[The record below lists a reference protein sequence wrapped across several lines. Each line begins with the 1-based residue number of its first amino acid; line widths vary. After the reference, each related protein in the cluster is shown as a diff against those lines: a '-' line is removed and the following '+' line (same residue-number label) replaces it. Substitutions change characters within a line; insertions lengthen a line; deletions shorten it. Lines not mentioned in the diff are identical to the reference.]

1 MTDIS
6 AKPTNKRNEIMQT
19 AKEIMTTP
27 VVTIAASASVAE
39 AMQLMSE
46 KHLRGLMVEP
56 SSPGD
61 SYGIVTDSDIVYK
74 VAAIGKNPDAV
85 KIGEV
90 MTKPCVEVDPD
101 MTVQEVCQILS
112 RNHLHRAP
120 VVKDKLLGVITVT
133 DILRETMWWQG

>member
-1 MTDIS
+1 
-6 AKPTNKRNEIMQT
+6 MQT

-120 VVKDKLLGVITVT
+120 VVKDKLLA
-133 DILRETMWWQG
+133 